1 MTRKSKVLFAAGF
14 VAQSQVPLNI
24 FFWSLL
30 GLELLHFS
38 PPSTFQ
44 SIETFL
50 FPVSAVV
57 FFVHGTVLQE
67 SLIITL
73 GIALFC
79 ITYFIL
85 RSMPGGPL
93 KWGLLFYT
101 AINMV
106 FFLLV
111 SIVLLGA
118 IACCGG
124 NIVSF

>member
-1 MTRKSKVLFAAGF
+1 MLS
-14 VAQSQVPLNI
+14 
-24 FFWSLL
+24 
-30 GLELLHFS
+30 
-38 PPSTFQ
+38 
-44 SIETFL
+44 
-50 FPVSAVV
+50 
-57 FFVHGTVLQE
+57 FVHGTVLQE
-67 SLIITL
+67 SSIIAV

-85 RSMPGGPL
+85 RHMPSGAL
-93 KWGLLFYT
+93 KWSLLFYT
-101 AINMV
+101 AINAV